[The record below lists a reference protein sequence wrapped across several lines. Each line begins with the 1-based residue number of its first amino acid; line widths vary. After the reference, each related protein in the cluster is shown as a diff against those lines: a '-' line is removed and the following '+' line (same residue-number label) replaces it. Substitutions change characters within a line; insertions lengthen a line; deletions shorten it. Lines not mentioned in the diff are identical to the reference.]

1 MSSKR
6 VFVTDELR
14 ETRTKAGRKGRGVSA
29 IANSEPLAG
38 RPNKQKALELQARI
52 DMVVQKALSDQQS
65 AISGLQDVMY
75 GTTRTHGVRRGSL
88 KVHRVG

>member
-1 MSSKR
+1 MSSKKI
-6 VFVTDELR
+6 FVTDELR
-14 ETRTKAGRKGRGVSA
+14 EARTKAGRKGRGMSA

-52 DMVVQKALSDQQS
+52 DMIVAM
-65 AISGLQDVMY
+65 ANAAESGPIVDVMY
-75 GTTRTHGVRRGSL
+75 GTIRAHGVRRGSL